1 MISVNFRRPRKADG
15 EQKANLLSF
24 RLVAVRRCFVSCTD
38 LNGVEHAVEVTA
50 DSVYEAVAQGLRIF
64 RENAWVDEIGRGLT
78 TVKVLVKQPEVEHR
92 VRIQDFERWL
102 DTPGKTPAEIMLK
115 ARLRSLLGK

>member
-1 MISVNFRRPRKADG
+1 M
-15 EQKANLLSF
+15 
-24 RLVAVRRCFVSCTD
+24 
-38 LNGVEHAVEVTA
+38 EVTA

-64 RENAWVDEIGRGLT
+64 RENAWVHAIGRGLT
-78 TVKVLVKQPEVEHR
+78 TVKVLVRQPEVEHR

>member
-1 MISVNFRRPRKADG
+1 M
-15 EQKANLLSF
+15 
-24 RLVAVRRCFVSCTD
+24 
-38 LNGVEHAVEVTA
+38 EVTA

>member
-1 MISVNFRRPRKADG
+1 MLSCRP
-15 EQKANLLSF
+15 
-24 RLVAVRRCFVSCTD
+24 VAVRRCLVSCSD

-50 DSVYEAVAQGLRIF
+50 DGVYEAVAQGLRIF
-64 RENAWVDEIGRGLT
+64 RENAWVHEMGRGLT

-102 DTPGKTPAEIMLK
+102 HTAGKTPAEILLK
-115 ARLRSLLGK
+115 ARLRGLLEK